1 MAKKQLKASGQY
13 SSELWD
19 MLEKQVTTQLDKIDT
34 DKLGVMMFKK
44 LDANGDGKVPSLF
57 CLPSI
62 SVSVLFFFSRIQP
75 LSSPLPLYHF
85 DCIPGDQGGVQFGGH
100 AKPRPI
106 GARIHGQLW
115 TISVKL
121 SP

>member
-1 MAKKQLKASGQY
+1 MGLDSTQGTIASTKSFSLEMAKKQLKASGQY

-57 CLPSI
+57 
-62 SVSVLFFFSRIQP
+62 
-75 LSSPLPLYHF
+75 
-85 DCIPGDQGGVQFGGH
+85 
-100 AKPRPI
+100 
-106 GARIHGQLW
+106 
-115 TISVKL
+115 
-121 SP
+121 